1 VSWVQQQYENEILV
15 SEADRWA
22 MGQRVPFPHTPT
34 HRHMDSWGR
43 GSQEQGLKTRS
54 WPDLQSLRNRK
65 CRAQRQLILHSGWS
79 PGDELQ
85 GKSSEAD
92 LRAGERYPGDTS
104 SSPEEN
110 GHIQKKGV
118 ESVLDLKLPSPF
130 PRLGPAS
137 CFWAQEEQAQ
147 EIRT

>member
-1 VSWVQQQYENEILV
+1 MKMNSLLFRNLTG
-15 SEADRWA
+15 
-22 MGQRVPFPHTPT
+22 GQWDKESVPFPHTPT

-43 GSQEQGLKTRS
+43 DSQEQGLKTGI
-54 WPDLQSLRNRK
+54 WPNLQSLRNRK
-65 CRAQRQLILHSGWS
+65 CQAQRQLILHSGRS

-92 LRAGERYPGDTS
+92 LRAGERCPGDTR

-110 GHIQKKGV
+110 GYIQKKGV
-118 ESVLDLKLPSPF
+118 ESVPDLKLPSPF

-137 CFWAQEEQAQ
+137 SLWAQEEQAQ

>member
-1 VSWVQQQYENEILV
+1 MKMNSLLFRNLTGGQW
-15 SEADRWA
+15 DRES
-22 MGQRVPFPHTPT
+22 VPFPHTPT

-43 GSQEQGLKTRS
+43 DSQEQGLKAGS
-54 WPDLQSLRNRK
+54 WPNLQSLRNRK
-65 CRAQRQLILHSGWS
+65 CQAQRQLILHSGWS

-92 LRAGERYPGDTS
+92 LRVGERCPGDTR

-110 GHIQKKGV
+110 GYIQKKGV

-130 PRLGPAS
+130 PRLGLAS
-137 CFWAQEEQAQ
+137 SLWAQEEQAQ